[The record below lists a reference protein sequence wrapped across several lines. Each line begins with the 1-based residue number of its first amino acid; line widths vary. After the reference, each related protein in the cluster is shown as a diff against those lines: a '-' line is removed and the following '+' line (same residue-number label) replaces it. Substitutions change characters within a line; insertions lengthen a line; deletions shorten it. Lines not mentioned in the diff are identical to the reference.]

1 MPPGDQG
8 TARAPGTSWK
18 DPLLQRAARGTV
30 DLPFVTTERSRRD
43 QHRRI
48 LAFALGSAIAIALAN
63 AVVLTLA
70 GIMPGLRDPAVR
82 GPDSTEA
89 AVILLLVVPAVG
101 ALVLYGILWLATLW
115 GVRDAAGHPWRIEA
129 TADTLALTQTD
140 GTRIAAP
147 WASWQYQGYS
157 YRQYRGAKLVMSALH
172 LSLDGRPFTIGFF
185 RTRRPRGLARAVL
198 QRLAAHGRTDE

>member
-1 MPPGDQG
+1 MSPGDQG
-8 TARAPGTSWK
+8 SARAPGTSWK
-18 DPLLQRAARGTV
+18 DPLLQQAARGTV

-48 LAFALGSAIAIALAN
+48 LAFALGGAIAITLAN

-89 AVILLLVVPAVG
+89 VVVVLLVVPAIG

-115 GVRDAAGHPWRIEA
+115 GVRDADGHPWRIEV
-129 TADTLALTQTD
+129 TADALALTQTD
-140 GTRIAAP
+140 GTRVAAP
-147 WASWQYQGYS
+147 WPRWRYEGYS

-172 LSLDGRPFTIGFF
+172 LSLDGRAFAIDFF
-185 RTRRPRGLARAVL
+185 RTRQPRRLARAVL
-198 QRLAAHGRTDE
+198 QHLAAHGRTDG